1 MRISMIG
8 AGGWGIA
15 MIAHLAHNN
24 KDITLYCR
32 NQETALA
39 LQKNRESK
47 KYLPGIFIPEHVH
60 ITSNLKE
67 ATIDKE

>member
-1 MRISMIG
+1 MKISMIG

-39 LQKNRESK
+39 LQKNRESF
-47 KYLPGIFIPEHVH
+47 YSGAC
-60 ITSNLKE
+60 TSYQ
-67 ATIDKE
+67 

>member
-1 MRISMIG
+1 MKISMIG

-47 KYLPGIFIPEHVH
+47 KIFREFLFRSMYILPVI
-60 ITSNLKE
+60 
-67 ATIDKE
+67 